1 MKSSALVAGLALL
14 ALVLPCSAQ
23 EIVPPSLP
31 AGPPGLPAAPPS
43 LPAGPSSLPT
53 GPGMPPPADP
63 RKVEVPQ
70 NPDLVP
76 PSMPAM
82 VLDDNVLVGIPVTPP
97 EYPHVWMDVE
107 GVLWWLR
114 PNRVDVPLVTTTRSL
129 EDLATSFSSAGLNDP
144 NAAVLFG
151 NQNFRQDVTVGGRVR
166 FGAALDTEATEAF
179 EASGFYVPWQVERAY
194 FQSSDANGNP
204 ALALPYN
211 SVLPASP
218 GETSGIVAGLFN
230 GTFLHGSVLV
240 DNGTTMWGAEANYT
254 KMLCCSR
261 WGEFDGIVG
270 VRYLRLE
277 DYLDIDAETNA
288 TDGGGSTHDRFETR
302 DSFYG
307 GQIGVRHV
315 LDFDNWRIETC
326 AKVAVGD
333 TNEVLDIS
341 GSSTLPAS
349 VAGAAGH
356 QLPGGFYTASSNI
369 GKTST
374 NRCGFV
380 NEDTFNVSYK
390 LTDNVQFTV
399 GYTFLYWDRV
409 FRSGDQIDH
418 NLNPSLIPAFAPTI
432 SGTSGPANPQRL
444 NTESTFW
451 AEGISFG
458 VRIAF

>member
-23 EIVPPSLP
+23 EVVPPSLP
-31 AGPPGLPAAPPS
+31 ADSPPS
-43 LPAGPSSLPT
+43 
-53 GPGMPPPADP
+53 ADP
-63 RKVEVPQ
+63 RNVEVK
-70 NPDLVP
+70 NLDMAP

-82 VLDDNVLVGIPVTPP
+82 VLDDNVLVGIPVLPP
-97 EYPHVWMDVE
+97 EFPHVWLEVN
-107 GVLWWLR
+107 GILWWLR
-114 PNRVDVPLVTTTRSL
+114 PNFVNVPLVTTTRSL
-129 EDLATSFSSAGLNDP
+129 EDLATSFSSGGVNDP

-151 NQNFRQDVTVGGRVR
+151 NQNFRQDVTVGGQVR
-166 FGAALDTEATEAF
+166 FGAALDAEATEAF
-179 EASGFYVPWQVERAY
+179 EASGFYLPWQVERAN
-194 FQSSDANGNP
+194 FVSSNANGNP

-211 SVLPASP
+211 SVLPSAP
-218 GETSGIVAGLFN
+218 GETSGVVAGLFN
-230 GTFLHGSVLV
+230 GTFLHGSVLI

-254 KMLCCSR
+254 KMLCSSR

-302 DSFYG
+302 NSFYG
-307 GQIGVRHV
+307 GQIGIRHV
-315 LDFDNWRIETC
+315 LDFENWRIETC

-369 GKTST
+369 GQTSA
-374 NRCGFV
+374 NRCGVV

-390 LTDNVQFTV
+390 LSDHVQFTA

-409 FRSGDQIDH
+409 LRSGDQIDH
-418 NLNPSLIPAFAPTI
+418 NLNPSLNPAFAPTVTTP
-432 SGTSGPANPQRL
+432 GGPANPQRL

-451 AEGISFG
+451 AQGINFG
-458 VRIAF
+458 VRFAF